1 MSIAVI
7 MYTQDMGRWQPEAP
21 SRLEHAAMELFSERG
36 FDQTTVADIAA
47 RAGLTERTFFRHYAD
62 KREVLFSGSTFFSGR
77 LVQSVA
83 DAPADARPIEMIA
96 TVLET
101 ATEFFEERLEHARR
115 RQSIIDA
122 HPDLQERELIKLASL
137 AASLAEAMRQ
147 RGVADTPARLAA
159 ETGVAVFKIA
169 FDRWIDTK
177 NAAPFSEIIR
187 DSLAQLKYVTAGH

>member
-1 MSIAVI
+1 
-7 MYTQDMGRWQPEAP
+7 
-21 SRLEHAAMELFSERG
+21 MELFGERG
-36 FDQTTVADIAA
+36 FDETTVADIAA

-62 KREVLFSGSTFFSGR
+62 KREVLFSGGAVFSGR

-83 DAPADARPIEMIA
+83 DAPSDARPIEMIGA
-96 TVLET
+96 VLET
-101 ATEFFEERLEHARR
+101 AADLFAERLEHARS
-115 RQSIIDA
+115 RQLIIDA

-159 ETGVAVFKIA
+159 ETGVAVFKVA
-169 FDRWIDTK
+169 FDRWIDGN

-187 DSLAQLKYVTAGH
+187 DSLAELKSVAAGH